1 MKCYYRCN
9 NNYTSFTLRHLGRE
23 YCFFI
28 SWQDEQGLIFWLV
41 GFWMYKH
48 IGLILYHWQSTELA
62 AVCWTF
68 CSRLSAKY
76 FMQNSGFSETGFIV
90 FSQSHKLLSAMWCK
104 QRNWYVYMALK
115 TNHRNKPVSVQ
126 LAVFPFHSCS
136 LNSCCLLLEAWDG
149 VIFFSRNLELEFLD
163 H

>member
-28 SWQDEQGLIFWLV
+28 SWQDGQGLIFWLV

-90 FSQSHKLLSAMWCK
+90 FSQSHIINCCQLCDANRGIGMYIWPWKQTTETSLSLF
-104 QRNWYVYMALK
+104 NWLFFPSIPVASIHVVYCWRPEM
-115 TNHRNKPVSVQ
+115 V
-126 LAVFPFHSCS
+126 
-136 LNSCCLLLEAWDG
+136 
-149 VIFFSRNLELEFLD
+149 
-163 H
+163 